1 MEEALE
7 LLLRLQEIDVEI
19 NEIQGRRSTI
29 PAQIEAL
36 EREMASAR
44 QELVDKD
51 SQLKSARLAIRE
63 TEGRVAQLDEGANR
77 YKQQLL
83 TVKSNREYSALL
95 TEIEAIKRE
104 KAELEEHI
112 IGRMELIEQLN
123 QALEQTRT
131 SLTEQESGQRE
142 QYDTLNGQIKELD
155 EQIAVRRQKREG
167 ISVRVKPRLLTLYE
181 RIMGSRVNQAV
192 VALRSGSCGG
202 CHAMIPLQQVNDI
215 RKGRDIHTCENCGRI
230 LYYEENGNGA

>member
-1 MEEALE
+1 MEEPLE

-36 EREMASAR
+36 EHEMDSAR
-44 QELVDKD
+44 QELVDKE
-51 SQLKSARLAIRE
+51 SQLKAARLVIRE
-63 TEGRVAQLDEGANR
+63 TEGRVAQLDEGSNR

-83 TVKSNREYSALL
+83 AVKSNREYSALL

-104 KAELEEHI
+104 KAELEERI
-112 IGRMELIEQLN
+112 ISRMEQIEQLN
-123 QALEQTRT
+123 Q
-131 SLTEQESGQRE
+131 SLDQSRASLADQESGRRE
-142 QYDTLNGQIKELD
+142 QYDSLKGQIQDLD
-155 EQIAVRRQKREG
+155 EQIAIRRQKREG
-167 ISVRVKPRLLTLYE
+167 LSVRVKPRLLVLYE

-192 VALRSGSCGG
+192 VALRNGSCGG